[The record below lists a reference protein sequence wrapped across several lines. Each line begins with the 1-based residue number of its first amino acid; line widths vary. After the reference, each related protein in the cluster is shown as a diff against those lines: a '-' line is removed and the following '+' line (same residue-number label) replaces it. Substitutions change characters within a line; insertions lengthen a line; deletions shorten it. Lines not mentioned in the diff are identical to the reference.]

1 MGLLM
6 GDWSFLFFA
15 FLILCG
21 LSAGIIDIIAIVFI
35 LYFTDRI
42 KKYINKKYFF
52 IFACYS
58 FLGILMGSL
67 IGGIFGSFLFG
78 MKTEVAYVL
87 LKEKAMFIFFE
98 LIGII
103 SISPVFIILCLVIYF
118 KNSSI
123 AMTSTKQRTAKVG
136 FLSFS
141 ILSCLNVFT
150 PFAIINIRQQI
161 LG

>member
-1 MGLLM
+1 M

-15 FLILCG
+15 FLMLCG

-58 FLGILMGSL
+58 FLGILMGGL

-78 MKTEVAYVL
+78 VKTEVAYVL
-87 LKEKAMFIFFE
+87 LKEKAMFILFE

-103 SISPVFIILCLVIYF
+103 SISPVFIVLCLVIYF
-118 KNSSI
+118 KN
-123 AMTSTKQRTAKVG
+123 AVLQ
-136 FLSFS
+136 
-141 ILSCLNVFT
+141 CLLQSKEQQKLVFYLLA
-150 PFAIINIRQQI
+150 FYRV
-161 LG
+161 

>member
-1 MGLLM
+1 M

-103 SISPVFIILCLVIYF
+103 SISPVL
-118 KNSSI
+118 SSY
-123 AMTSTKQRTAKVG
+123 V
-136 FLSFS
+136 
-141 ILSCLNVFT
+141 
-150 PFAIINIRQQI
+150 
-161 LG
+161 